1 MMLHGAWTYGSM
13 KEEGGDF
20 VPSNKLGWIPF
31 PAIEG
36 GTGDPSTGVGNP
48 ASFVAL
54 SSQATEEQKA
64 IARDYFANGLLT
76 EADING
82 WVDSGAV
89 PIVNGVDSKFA
100 GKPDAAFQQFV
111 YDSATQAASW
121 VHSWDQALLPATAEV
136 LLNNI
141 EQLFSLSITPEQFAT
156 NMNAAPTS

>member
-1 MMLHGAWTYGSM
+1 MIR
-13 KEEGGDF
+13 
-20 VPSNKLGWIPF
+20 WIPF

-48 ASFVAL
+48 ASFLAL
-54 SSQATEEQKA
+54 SSQASEEQKA
-64 IARDYFANGLLT
+64 IAREYFKSGLLT
-76 EADING
+76 DADING
-82 WVDSGAV
+82 WVDAGAV
-89 PIVNGVDSKFA
+89 PVVNGVDSKFA
-100 GKPDAAFQQFV
+100 GKPDAEFQQFV